1 MGTHEAWL
9 ALRGLK
15 TLHLRMER
23 HAENALR
30 RAKFLESHPA
40 VERVNY
46 PGLASHPQHALAASL
61 GSVDTLVEHPASMT
75 HAVMPGE
82 LLEKMGIADGLVRVS
97 VGIEDGGGDSGGL

>member
-46 PGLASHPQHALAASL
+46 PGLASHPQHALAVSL
-61 GSVDTLVEHPASMT
+61 GSVDTLVEAPRLHDPRRDAGG
-75 HAVMPGE
+75 AIG
-82 LLEKMGIADGLVRVS
+82 
-97 VGIEDGGGDSGGL
+97 EDGDRRRPGAGVGGNRGRRRT